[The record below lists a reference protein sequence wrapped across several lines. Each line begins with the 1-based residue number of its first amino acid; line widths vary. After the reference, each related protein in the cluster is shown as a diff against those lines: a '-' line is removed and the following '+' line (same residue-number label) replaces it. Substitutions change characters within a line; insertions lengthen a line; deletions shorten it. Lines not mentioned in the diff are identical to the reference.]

1 MLTNLCSRSVFVCS
15 GVINLEEGRQPE
27 VVTKVPAGDE
37 VMVYRYDLSCT
48 HTSLVLLFAQVQEF
62 SRSDT

>member
-37 VMVYRYDLSCT
+37 VMVYRYDFHATYVTSSVVCT
-48 HTSLVLLFAQVQEF
+48 GTRVF
-62 SRSDT
+62 